1 MATTSTTTSLF
12 GSAPNKATAR
22 KVSSQAALPTGILY
36 PLAKY
41 QDKRV
46 ISPISKT
53 TSVEYFVKS
62 SGKELVTGMLRQL
75 LLTRPG
81 ERVMLPSYG
90 LNLDN
95 YLFEPLDITTFSMM
109 KEDILS
115 TIADHAGFLEVLKL
129 SIFESPPW
137 KAQQALTIYLNVKI
151 RDNNLI
157 PPFEVGLSLS

>member
-1 MATTSTTTSLF
+1 MATTSTTTTLF
-12 GSAPNKATAR
+12 GSPPNKATAR

-81 ERVMLPSYG
+81 ERVMMPGYG
-90 LNLDN
+90 LNLDEF
-95 YLFEPLDITTFSMM
+95 LFEPLDITTFSMM
-109 KEDILS
+109 KEHILS
-115 TIADHAGFLEVLKL
+115 TIAEYASFLEVLKL

-137 KAQQALTIYLNVKI
+137 RGQQSLTIYLNVKI

>member
-1 MATTSTTTSLF
+1 
-12 GSAPNKATAR
+12 
-22 KVSSQAALPTGILY
+22 
-36 PLAKY
+36 
-41 QDKRV
+41 
-46 ISPISKT
+46 
-53 TSVEYFVKS
+53 
-62 SGKELVTGMLRQL
+62 
-75 LLTRPG
+75 
-81 ERVMLPSYG
+81 MLPSYG